1 MCVFVHLKRCNI
13 PSISHLVLGGTQEP
27 PAFPLCASALRT
39 LAHTHTPPPTPPPT
53 PSPPLCNT
61 QASPITRLSVY
72 SAISAPIST
81 KYTSTELYLCTPPC
95 TAVQTN
101 TSVLTMYRHILVY
114 YTMYTVTGPYV
125 CTPPCTEVHGP
136 DRPIKGERL
145 PTSWKQDASC
155 SQTLCKA
162 TARPSHQPLLIAAR
176 GRLPACIFDW
186 DADAGLGEDTMV
198 PRQP

>member
-27 PAFPLCASALRT
+27 PAFPLSASALRT
-39 LAHTHTPPPTPPPT
+39 LADTHTPPHPHTPTHTISTSLQYSGFPHHET
-53 PSPPLCNT
+53 
-61 QASPITRLSVY
+61 VY

-81 KYTSTELYLCTPPC
+81 KYTSTELYVCTPPC

-114 YTMYTVTGPYV
+114 STMYTITGPYV